1 MPRLGRYQRPPLLI
15 LTRPN
20 MVAGPLSRT
29 ATDTLAAMSDS
40 AVDVVVSATYAIVVP
55 YLRTTQSVKRASLF

>member
-1 MPRLGRYQRPPLLI
+1 
-15 LTRPN
+15 

-40 AVDVVVSATYAIVVP
+40 AVAVVVSATYAIVVP